1 MVKKG
6 GGCANRLKNKSP
18 GHSLPGDFQPKP
30 YHNCKCFALTYILTQ
45 FFIQL
50 YNVLLKLTRK

>member
-6 GGCANRLKNKSP
+6 RMCKQLKNKSP
-18 GHSLPGDFQPKP
+18 GHSLSGDFQPKP
-30 YHNCKCFALTYILTQ
+30 YHNCKCFALTHILTQ

-50 YNVLLKLTRK
+50 YNVRLKLTEK